1 MKLPC
6 ACGGTVAAHPDRP
19 GPGLRAHQETAQHV
33 RWRRGIA
40 GPLTVERLRE
50 LGYTVGV
57 GVSDTPNKRDGSAPA
72 DSGRAGPSHLRV
84 ESACESG

>member
-1 MKLPC
+1 VKLPC
-6 ACGGTVAAHPDRP
+6 QCGGTVAAHPDKP

-50 LGYTVGV
+50 LGLAAYTVGV
-57 GVSDTPNKRDGSAPA
+57 ETSDTPTYESVGLPLVSVA
-72 DSGRAGPSHLRV
+72 GRPTHSRRGTR
-84 ESACESG
+84 